1 MLGKMKKGWRSL
13 FSGGGG
19 DDEGPDKDAD
29 KDAKAAAAADKDA
42 KGPKSAKQPAPDKT
56 ASKAPASDKNARP
69 SAPVA
74 KAPAPAADS
83 NTKTATAPSSDRN
96 PKVTAPAP
104 APAAK
109 GAGAA
114 APSKQPAQESDSGVT
129 NLDSGL
135 ILLESPASP
144 PATPRESPPSPV
156 VEWATT
162 PASSRPGSGEDRAA
176 AAAEWDDILARARAA
191 LPPKESRKRQDG

>member
-29 KDAKAAAAADKDA
+29 KDAKAAAAADA
-42 KGPKSAKQPAPDKT
+42 KGPKSAKQPAADKS
-56 ASKAPASDKNARP
+56 ASKVPSSDKSARV

-83 NTKTATAPSSDRN
+83 NTKTASAPSSDKN
-96 PKVTAPAP
+96 PKVA
-104 APAAK
+104 APAAAAK
-109 GAGAA
+109 NPVPA
-114 APSKQPAQESDSGVT
+114 APGKQPAQESDSGVT